1 MQLDLLDNV
10 VSNKIELNALTRLNM
25 FLPPPP
31 PDFLLTEDSL
41 LEEDSENKKKGKK
54 DQSKLSILSSSDVD
68 SAKGAETN
76 TIEQPRT
83 SEEIEILLSNIYWP

>member
-41 LEEDSENKKKGKK
+41 LEEDSENKKTKK
-54 DQSKLSILSSSDVD
+54 RQ
-68 SAKGAETN
+68 E
-76 TIEQPRT
+76 R
-83 SEEIEILLSNIYWP
+83 SE